1 MKIQTILTKRAGFD
15 VPTELL
21 VNILNRKPTA
31 IGMVVQDTSGDKPS
45 LAIHRESGTPAMGQ
59 LNEFQKNAHDLN
71 VMMYFGELGPKFAK
85 EDTQPIT
92 IDDGDG
98 KPFLCLGIEGDYPKH
113 ALPNSGHTDE
123 YNYATSI
130 LIPSLLD
137 ILNLTGGDFD
147 KIVERINE
155 DRFNDTNILSQ
166 IGHRGSVTIF
176 PLVGEPI
183 WLGKNDMGE
192 AYDWGECSNRHG
204 YGDAKQDPIEQPAP
218 KKGGFSFG
226 GFSKKTETSPPS
238 SAAAAETKAEVKK
251 TSVPEV
257 SAKTVAV
264 KVPDW
269 VHKNDDKRVWY
280 HMVAGCLPERW
291 KNKVPVIPVIPI
303 DKLPKDLSDLLH
315 WQAEEL
321 KRKAS
326 APVIANK
333 EEIKPVK
340 TETSAGAPKSGAEI
354 AAMRAA
360 ENVPII
366 GAKDMEK
373 ILDFVAKNLDASG
386 NEIPSVAQIQEI
398 EKKLGDFTA
407 SVGSTPFE
415 ALNWPAAGL
424 FALAALDRRAP
435 VLLALEYRKLWRN
448 TLKTEDLVGTAPKS
462 TTTETKIGDNGKKVE
477 SIARDHVLAK
487 EELKP
492 EKKAGGFSFSNK
504 KVA

>member
-1 MKIQTILTKRAGFD
+1 MNIQTILTKRAGFD

-31 IGMVVQDTSGDKPS
+31 VGMVVQDTSGDKPS

-71 VMMYFGELGPKFAK
+71 VMMYFGELGSKFAK
-85 EDTQPIT
+85 ENVQPIT

-98 KPFLCLGIEGDYPKH
+98 QPFLCLGIEGDFPKH
-113 ALPNSGHTDE
+113 ARSNSGHTDE

-166 IGHRGSVTIF
+166 LGHRGSVTIF

-183 WLGKNDMGE
+183 WLGKNELGE

-204 YGDAKQDPIEQPAP
+204 YGDAKQDPIETPAP
-218 KKGGFSFG
+218 RKVGFSFG
-226 GFSKKTETSPPS
+226 GLSKKQETSPPA
-238 SAAAAETKAEVKK
+238 SAAAVVRTESK

-257 SAKTVAV
+257 KATTVAV

-280 HMVAGCLPERW
+280 HMVAGCLPDRW
-291 KNKVPVIPVIPI
+291 KNKVPVIPVIPL
-303 DKLPKDLSDLLH
+303 DQLPKDLSDLLH

-326 APVIANK
+326 APAIANK
-333 EEIKPVK
+333 EAIKPAA
-340 TETSAGAPKSGAEI
+340 TETSAGAPKTGAEI
-354 AAMRAA
+354 AAMRAGEGA
-360 ENVPII
+360 PII

-448 TLKTEDLVGTAPKS
+448 TLKAEDLVGTAPKS
-462 TTTETKIGDNGKKVE
+462 TTTETKIGDTGKKVE
-477 SIARDHVLAK
+477 SVSNEAPPV
-487 EELKP
+487 
-492 EKKAGGFSFSNK
+492 KKAGGFSFGK
-504 KVA
+504 KAA